1 MACCARE
8 KDYEYAADNDFDSK
22 GVVNGLPSR
31 DHTQGLDHKESKPQ
45 TSNHDWHAEQLA
57 AQEEARRL
65 AGQHAEASSPR
76 SSYARDHVG
85 PPKAQQ
91 TNFNQFVA
99 GNHQNTMSE
108 LRQPGSVQNMRTQ
121 RRKSWAEP
129 TPVLAN
135 GVPTQIHHK
144 MAPEPV
150 FVPAPAPVQVV
161 KRSTLEFASP
171 RGRGVYQPSSA
182 AAPTQYASYGAQ
194 YDSTMQQHQTRQSY
208 SDFHPSQG
216 LYEERGSAHFIDGA
230 SPRHS
235 HRSTSHTVVT
245 DVTEAVSPR
254 HSVRGQPSA
263 AHSVANMPRHQNTAT
278 RMWTEEYRQEAPVV
292 VQQAAAPVRILPLGP
307 RNETDGRLSPRSQGR
322 K

>member
-8 KDYEYAADNDFDSK
+8 KDYEIAHDNDFASK
-22 GVVNGLPSR
+22 GVVNGIPSR
-31 DHTQGLDHKESKPQ
+31 DPNTGFDQKDSKLQ
-45 TSNHDWHAEQLA
+45 SSNRDWHAEQLA

-65 AGQHAEASSPR
+65 AGQKAEASSPR

-91 TNFNQFVA
+91 SNWNEFVA
-99 GNHQNTMSE
+99 GQHQNTMSE

-129 TPVLAN
+129 TPVTV
-135 GVPTQIHHK
+135 VPTQVHHA
-144 MAPEPV
+144 APEPV

-194 YDSTMQQHQTRQSY
+194 FDSTMQQHRTQQSF

-235 HRSTSHTVVT
+235 HRATSHTVVT
-245 DVTEAVSPR
+245 DVTESVSPR

-292 VQQAAAPVRILPLGP
+292 VQQAAAPVRILPLGS